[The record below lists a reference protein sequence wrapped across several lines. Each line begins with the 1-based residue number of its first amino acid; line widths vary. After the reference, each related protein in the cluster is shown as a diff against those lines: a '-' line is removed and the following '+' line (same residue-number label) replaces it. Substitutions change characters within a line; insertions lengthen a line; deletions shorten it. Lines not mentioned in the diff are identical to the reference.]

1 MTEMKKKTNAGVH
14 NDRIRVT
21 TSITIGG
28 VGCVYMYMYTV
39 IEVYTIY
46 ILFMPSIY
54 VSKYKTR
61 ERKLK

>member
-28 VGCVYMYMYTV
+28 VCVYMYTV